1 MIQSNKYSSLIALL
15 LLLIGCKPSPQPLG
29 LPFISKPDFTPEWI
43 EKTDARYD
51 SIHQIPS
58 FQFQDQDGQLITEQ
72 TVSGK
77 IYIANFIFTSCGSIC
92 PRMTENMSIVQKK
105 YLQDKDV
112 LILSHSVMPDRDS
125 VSVLKNYANNKG
137 IVSGKWFL
145 LTGNIDSIYRMAKKE
160 YYAGEKIGYYGNQKD
175 FLHTENCMLL
185 DKHRRI
191 RGIYNGTL
199 PLEMERMIEDIEIL
213 KKEVD

>member
-1 MIQSNKYSSLIALL
+1 MTPLNKNSLSVACLILL
-15 LLLIGCKPSPQPLG
+15 FACKQPVEING

-43 EKTDARYD
+43 TKTDPRYD

-58 FQFQDQDGQLITEQ
+58 FKLQDQDGKFITEL
-72 TVSGK
+72 TVAGK
-77 IYIANFIFTSCGSIC
+77 IYVANFIFTSCGSIC
-92 PRMTENMSIVQKK
+92 PRMTENMAIVQKR
-105 YLQDKDV
+105 YLHDKEIV
-112 LILSHSVMPDRDS
+112 ILSHTVMPDRDS
-125 VSVLKNYANNKG
+125 VPVLKNYANIKG
-137 IVSGKWFL
+137 IVSGKWHL
-145 LTGNIDSIYRMAKKE
+145 LTGNVDSIYRLAKKE
-160 YYAGEKIGYYGNQKD
+160 YYAGERIGYYGNQKD

-199 PLEMERMIEDIEIL
+199 PLEMERMIEDIETL